1 MRRSLRFVV
10 ASKIKPAAL
19 RALSMVG
26 VLLGA
31 CASYGPVGVD
41 PDRSFSGLREIVNDL
56 PDGGTVDIFLVHG
69 MRADALQTYA
79 DVIGALA
86 GRLPLGTESPSSDAQ
101 PRKLVALAPT
111 VSMDG
116 IAVFNAAN
124 WDAYRPQVTIRRF
137 QSAGGNKHINLYLF
151 EYWQALAYMKCK
163 FVIAPDTRVVG
174 ASSRSSYC
182 SDKYQDAGATRLS
195 SSSEFGNRW
204 IKTEIMEWG
213 LADATIATSSY
224 RAVLH
229 QAVREMLA
237 IAVREAREQ
246 VGLDAD
252 THDATGADEL
262 QRLAASGKTR
272 FAFISESLGSYVVH
286 DALTQAVYG
295 SSAAAQEA
303 HALQPDAQARRLEAI
318 APMAVI
324 CGASQVHMFANQ
336 LALLRFSELQVSDA
350 NGQAVTATA
359 TSPAPPPPGPS
370 EDSRSHFFRGCPPA
384 ADAAGAAPAA
394 GHFGAQQIVAY
405 HEPNDL
411 LTYYTSDRPGIV
423 GAQNHN
429 TINVVVAFTT
439 KWVWFLAAD
448 PAKAHTGQPGKPV
461 LMDMVACGRQ
471 VGKAPSCSR

>member
-1 MRRSLRFVV
+1 VV
-10 ASKIKPAAL
+10 ANNVKPVVL
-19 RALSMVG
+19 RVWAQSLILSA
-26 VLLGA
+26 LGA
-31 CASYGPVGVD
+31 CASYGPVAVD
-41 PDRSFSGLREIVNDL
+41 PDRSFSGLREIVDDL
-56 PDGGTVDIFLVHG
+56 PEGGTVDIFLVHG
-69 MRADALQTYA
+69 MRADAPQTYA

-101 PRKLVALAPT
+101 PRKLVAVAPT
-111 VSMDG
+111 VTMDG
-116 IAVFNAAN
+116 IAVFNPSN
-124 WDAYRPQVTIRRF
+124 WEAYRPQVTIRRF
-137 QSAGGNKHINLYLF
+137 QSAAGNKHINLYLF

-163 FVIAPDTRVVG
+163 FVIAPDTRIVG
-174 ASSRSSYC
+174 DSSRSTYC
-182 SDKYQDAGATRLS
+182 NDKYQDAGGTRLS

-237 IAVREAREQ
+237 IAVREARARE
-246 VGLDAD
+246 GLDAD
-252 THDATGADEL
+252 THDVTGADEL

-303 HALQPDAQARRLEAI
+303 RALQPDAQARRLEAI
-318 APMAVI
+318 APMVVI

-336 LALLRFSELQVSDA
+336 LALLRFSELQVTDA
-350 NGQAVTATA
+350 NGQAVTAAA
-359 TSPAPPPPGPS
+359 TPSAQLPPQASGQ
-370 EDSRSHFFRGCPPA
+370 DSGSHFFRGCPPA
-384 ADAAGAAPAA
+384 PDAGSAPTA
-394 GHFGAQQIVAY
+394 GHFGAQQVVAY

-423 GAQNHN
+423 GSKNRN
-429 TINVVVAFTT
+429 TINVVVPFTT

-448 PAKAHTGQPGKPV
+448 PARAHTGQPGKPV

-471 VGKAPSCSR
+471 VGKAPACPR

>member
-1 MRRSLRFVV
+1 ML
-10 ASKIKPAAL
+10 ASNVKPAVL
-19 RALSMVG
+19 RLWAQSLI
-26 VLLGA
+26 LAALGA

-41 PDRSFSGLREIVNDL
+41 PDRSFSGLREIVGDL
-56 PDGGTVDIFLVHG
+56 PDGGTVDVFLVHG
-69 MRADALQTYA
+69 MRADAPQTYA

-86 GRLPLGTESPSSDAQ
+86 GRLPLGTETSASDVQ
-101 PRKLVALAPT
+101 PTKLVATAPT

-116 IAVFNAAN
+116 IAVFNSGN
-124 WDAYRPQVTIRRF
+124 WEAYRPKVTIRRF
-137 QSAGGNKHINLYLF
+137 ESAAGHKHINLYLF

-174 ASSRSSYC
+174 ESSRSAYC
-182 SDKYQDAGATRLS
+182 SDKYQDAGGTRLS

-213 LADATIATSSY
+213 LADATIATSSF

-237 IAVREAREQ
+237 IAVREARAQE
-246 VGLDAD
+246 GLDAD
-252 THDATGADEL
+252 IHDASGADEL

-295 SSAAAQEA
+295 SPAAAAEA
-303 HALQPDAQARRLEAI
+303 RALQPDAQARRLEAI
-318 APMAVI
+318 APMVVI

-336 LALLRFSELQVSDA
+336 LALLRFSELKVTDA
-350 NGQAVTATA
+350 NGQTMTAA
-359 TSPAPPPPGPS
+359 AAPAAPVPAEAPGQV
-370 EDSRSHFFRGCPPA
+370 DRSHFFRGCPPA
-384 ADAAGAAPAA
+384 AEAAQSAPTA
-394 GHFGAQQIVAY
+394 GHFAAQQVVAY

-423 GAQNHN
+423 GSNNHN
-429 TINVVVAFTT
+429 TINVVVPFTT

-471 VGKAPSCSR
+471 LGKEPGCPR